1 MIEPGKETLVNWGY
15 DVKKEQIN
23 FSSGIVKTF

>member
-1 MIEPGKETLVNWGY
+1 MTEPGKVTLVSCGY

-23 FSSGIVKTF
+23 FSAGMIKTF